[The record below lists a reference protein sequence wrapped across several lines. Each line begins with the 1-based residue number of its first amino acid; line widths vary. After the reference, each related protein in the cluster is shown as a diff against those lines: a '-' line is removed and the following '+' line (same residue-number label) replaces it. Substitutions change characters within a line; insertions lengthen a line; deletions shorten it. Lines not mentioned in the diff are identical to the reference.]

1 MASVIISISF
11 LVVGILLLWGSSEGL
26 VRSSQ
31 TLALRSGV
39 SPLVTGLTVV
49 AFGTSAPE
57 LVASVVAALTNSPD
71 MALGNVIGSNI
82 GNIGLVLGIAAVI
95 TPIVVHRHA
104 VRVDAPI
111 ALLCTVLLIIL
122 LLVGD
127 LGRLEGFV
135 LILGILIYTVIRL
148 RNSRSLNTVLEEE
161 VTEHTL
167 SVSNPVLNAILVG
180 SLIGLTGGAFLFVQ
194 GAKAL
199 AEHMGVSEAVIGL
212 TIMAVGTSLPEIA
225 TVIAAARKG
234 LSDLVIG
241 NVIGSNIFNILSVL
255 GVTSVIVP
263 LHRQDV
269 HDVDLFVFG
278 GSAAILLGMMM
289 RPKVG
294 RLMGALLIAGYIAY
308 VVYLYVQ

>member
-1 MASVIISISF
+1 MILSFCF
-11 LVVGILLLWGSSEGL
+11 LVAGVLLLWVGSEGL

-82 GNIGLVLGIAAVI
+82 GNIGLVLGIAAVV

-111 ALLCTVLLIIL
+111 ALLCTVVLIIL
-122 LLVGD
+122 LLMGD
-127 LGRLEGFV
+127 LGRLEGIV
-135 LILGILIYTVIRL
+135 LVVGILIYTVVRI
-148 RNSRSLNTVLEEE
+148 RNSRSLDTVLSEE
-161 VTEHTL
+161 VKEHTL
-167 SVSNPVLNAILVG
+167 DVPNPTLHAILIG

-269 HDVDLFVFG
+269 HNVDLFVFG
-278 GSAAILLGMMM
+278 GSAVILLGLMM
-289 RPKVG
+289 RPKIG
-294 RLMGALLIAGYIAY
+294 RLMGALLIAGYVAY

>member
-1 MASVIISISF
+1 MTSMIFSFCF
-11 LVVGILLLWGSSEGL
+11 LVVGVLLLWVASEGL
-26 VRSSQ
+26 VRSSE
-31 TLALRSGV
+31 TIALRSGV

-57 LVASVVAALTNSPD
+57 LVASVVAALADSPD

-82 GNIGLVLGIAAVI
+82 SNIGLVLGIAAVI

-111 ALLCTVLLIIL
+111 ALLCTVVLIIL
-122 LLVGD
+122 LLLGD
-127 LGRLEGFV
+127 LGRLQGIV
-135 LILGILIYTVIRL
+135 LVVGILIYTVIRV
-148 RNSRSLNTVLEEE
+148 RNSRSLDAVLSEE
-161 VTEHTL
+161 VKEHTL
-167 SVSNPVLNAILVG
+167 NVSNPVLNAILVG
-180 SLIGLTGGAFLFVQ
+180 SLIGLAGGAFLFVL
-194 GAKAL
+194 GAKRL
-199 AEHMGVSEAVIGL
+199 AEHVGVSEAVIGL
-212 TIMAVGTSLPEIA
+212 TVMAVGTSLPEIA

-234 LSDLVIG
+234 LADLVIG

-255 GVTSVIVP
+255 GVTSAIVP

-269 HDVDLFVFG
+269 HNVDLFVFG

-289 RPKVG
+289 RPKIG
-294 RLMGALLIAGYIAY
+294 RLMGALLIAGYVGY

>member
-1 MASVIISISF
+1 MILSFCF
-11 LVVGILLLWGSSEGL
+11 LVAGVLLLWVGSEGL
-26 VRSSQ
+26 VRSSE

-82 GNIGLVLGIAAVI
+82 GNIGLVLGIAAVV

-111 ALLCTVLLIIL
+111 ALLCTVVLIIL
-122 LLVGD
+122 LLMGD
-127 LGRLEGFV
+127 LGRLEGIV
-135 LILGILIYTVIRL
+135 LVVGILIYTVVRI
-148 RNSRSLNTVLEEE
+148 RNSRSLDTVLSEE
-161 VTEHTL
+161 VKEHTL
-167 SVSNPVLNAILVG
+167 DVPNPTLYAILIG

-263 LHRQDV
+263 LHRQNV
-269 HDVDLFVFG
+269 HNVDLFVFG
-278 GSAAILLGMMM
+278 GSAVILLGMMM
-289 RPKVG
+289 RPKIG
-294 RLMGALLIAGYIAY
+294 RLMGALLIAGYVAY